1 MILDPDRPIWTS
13 TNIIGIRAFYY
24 GSDWPGFWSDSPN
37 QNSKFEILW
46 GPDPGRY
53 YRLSHRSGKGIK
65 RSKERARER
74 EIERELHYKNAYH
87 FHLCLT
93 KPRHLAMAQP
103 QSNGVDTKYLEKKK
117 KKRRVVVWIRKPLSL
132 LRPSCLMV
140 AANADPPAI
149 AGEGGD
155 GAERRIPT
163 HLVVMVNGL
172 VGRCVILHL
181 GRTFPLSTK
190 FSSAEHLMCLFS
202 THALLLN

>member
-1 MILDPDRPIWTS
+1 MHSTTDQIDPD
-13 TNIIGIRAFYY
+13 
-24 GSDWPGFWSDSPN
+24 SDPTVRIKS
-37 QNSKFEILW
+37 QNLRYFR

-53 YRLSHRSGKGIK
+53 YRLSHTVRSGKGIK

-103 QSNGVDTKYLEKKK
+103 QSNGVDTKYLEKKKKK

-181 GRTFPLSTK
+181 GRTFDI
-190 FSSAEHLMCLFS
+190 SSFYQIFFCRAPN
-202 THALLLN
+202 ALVLYACAIS